1 MCFYNDYQV
10 ATDIKLVREM
20 RGLSKS
26 LLAKE
31 LKIDVSTVSR
41 WETGSIDISRDRCE
55 AFYNYAFRHGVLLN
69 QIKEQFY
76 KENLHTSSER
86 LLFHG
91 AKRKISGSI
100 RYDAGRA
107 NNDFGKGFYCGES
120 LMQSALFVSNFSESC
135 IYMVDFDMADLRGET
150 YHVDTEWM
158 LTIALF
164 RGRLDEYRNNAYLQQ
179 LYSKVEE
186 ADYIIA
192 PIADNRMYE
201 VIEDYISGE
210 ITDEQCRHALAATDL
225 GLQFVM
231 KSQAATDSVV
241 VKERCYLCEAEKQY
255 YQEMRDGNQRAS
267 ADKVKAA
274 RIQYRGKGKYIDEV
288 FGV

>member
-1 MCFYNDYQV
+1 MCFCNDFQV
-10 ATDIKLVREM
+10 ATDMKLVREM

-26 LLAKE
+26 QFAKE
-31 LKIDVSTVSR
+31 LKVDASTITRWEAGSMDVSQ
-41 WETGSIDISRDRCE
+41 ERCE
-55 AFYNYAFRHGVLLN
+55 AFYNYAFHHGIFLN

-76 KENLHTSSER
+76 KEDLRANTEQ

-91 AKRKISGSI
+91 AKSKIIGSV
-100 RYDAGRA
+100 RHDASRP

-120 LMQSALFVSNFSESC
+120 LMQSALFVSNFPESC
-135 IYMVDFDMADLRGET
+135 IYMVDFDTAELHGET

-164 RGRLDEYRNNAYLQQ
+164 RGRLEQYRDNAYLQQ
-179 LYSKVEE
+179 LYAKVES

-201 VIEDYISGE
+201 IIDDYISGE

-231 KSQAATDSVV
+231 KSRAAADKAVI
-241 VKERCYLCEAEKQY
+241 KERCYLCEAEKQH
-255 YQEMRDGNQRAS
+255 YQKMRDGNRRTS
-267 ADKVKAA
+267 VDKVKAA